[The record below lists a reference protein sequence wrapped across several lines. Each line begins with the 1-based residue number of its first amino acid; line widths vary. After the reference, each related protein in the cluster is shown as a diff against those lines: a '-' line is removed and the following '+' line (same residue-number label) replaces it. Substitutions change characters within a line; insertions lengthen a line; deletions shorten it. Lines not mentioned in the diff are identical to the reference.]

1 MRIGIVSQWRNQGQ
15 ATLSRHLRD
24 ALVELGHETFV
35 LARPT
40 REQHVLPGKI
50 DHEDVWNQPGVID
63 ASRYE
68 IPTDEYLGWAKEHGI
83 EVCFFNQNYQWKQL
97 QKLRASGVTN
107 IGYFV
112 WEWFEA
118 ANVPDTRDAYDVV
131 YSLNH
136 ATRARY
142 ARMGFDSPLLFWGI
156 HPELLSPRSSKRE
169 GVSFFFPGGLLGPR
183 KPIRAVVEAFRK
195 AKGDH
200 LRLVLKAQLESPL
213 AERHDTGNDPRITS
227 FVDDVDQAEYYAL
240 FGSCD
245 VCVGV
250 SRWEGT
256 GLHFFESIGFGM
268 PQIVNDVPPMNEH
281 VAHGVDGWLVQS
293 HVVGATKSGVP
304 SYDPDVADLTRAF
317 ERLGDPATLEKMAA
331 ATRARRDAMPW
342 SRTVAELDRLLRSLP
357 RSRRS

>member
-24 ALVELGHETFV
+24 ALSALGHETFV

-50 DHEDVWNQPGVID
+50 DHEDVWNQPGVED

-68 IPTDEYLGWAKEHGI
+68 IPADEYLDWAKRRGI

-97 QKLRASGVTN
+97 AKLRAAGVKN
-107 IGYFV
+107 VGYFV
-112 WEWFEA
+112 WEWFEQSNLDDA
-118 ANVPDTRDAYDVV
+118 RAAYDVI

-142 ARMGFDSPLLFWGI
+142 ARFGFESPLLFWGI
-156 HPELLSPRSSKRE
+156 HPEVLAVPERKRD
-169 GVSFFFPGGLLGPR
+169 GVAFFFPGGLLGPR
-183 KPIRAVVEAFRK
+183 KPIRAVVEAFKR
-195 AKGDH
+195 ARGDH

-213 AERHDTGNDPRITS
+213 AEPYDASDDPRITT
-227 FVDDVDQAEYYAL
+227 VIDDLDQADYYAL
-240 FGSCD
+240 FRSCHAS
-245 VCVGV
+245 VGI

-256 GLHFFESIGFGM
+256 GLHFFESIGFAM
-268 PQIVNDVPPMNEH
+268 PQLVNDVPPMNEH
-281 VAHGVDGWLVQS
+281 VTHGVDGLLVQS
-293 HVVGATKSGVP
+293 HVVGTVKSGIP

-317 ERLGDPATLEKMAA
+317 ERLGDRETLKRMTASIA
-331 ATRARRDAMPW
+331 ARRDAMPW
-342 SRTVAELDRLLRSLP
+342 SRTISELDAFLRRL
-357 RSRRS
+357 